1 MAAIVDSNAE
11 TDVGLKSSAR
21 EKQNK
26 RTNDAR
32 KKRQAADKDAQSP
45 PDPNSNLKKPKNSKV
60 SYCNKLNLKPSPSS

>member
-26 RTNDAR
+26 RTNDAW
-32 KKRQAADKDAQSP
+32 KKRQATDKDAQGP
-45 PDPNSNLKKPKNSKV
+45 PRPKFRPQKAQKFQGELLQQIKS
-60 SYCNKLNLKPSPSS
+60 